1 LRFDV
6 VEPLRTW
13 RLALDDAGYGLAF
26 DITFTRITQPFQM
39 PTQIIE
45 RDGAIF
51 VGYSHFV
58 QAGRY
63 EGWVEAGGRRFDCT
77 GWTGER
83 DRSWGVRPASAR
95 VRRGFHTWL
104 PIQFEDL
111 SIWVFAHEDRHGVQ
125 DYLCGCLRPV
135 AGPGEEPGAPVPVT
149 AFRHDLDFDL
159 IGPHRVLAGGTVWID
174 AADGRSLEIAVE
186 PLGPVMS
193 IYGGGYGGEHAQGTP
208 KGPLYVG
215 GETWD
220 LRPEGALATVAP
232 HSILERSCTFRTA
245 DRVGHGNYEHCVGE
259 YEPKGYPPVD

>member
-1 LRFDV
+1 
-6 VEPLRTW
+6 
-13 RLALDDAGYGLAF
+13 
-26 DITFTRITQPFQM
+26 
-39 PTQIIE
+39 
-45 RDGAIF
+45 
-51 VGYSHFV
+51 
-58 QAGRY
+58 
-63 EGWVEAGGRRFDCT
+63 
-77 GWTGER
+77 
-83 DRSWGVRPASAR
+83 
-95 VRRGFHTWL
+95 
-104 PIQFEDL
+104 
-111 SIWVFAHEDRHGVQ
+111 VFAHEDRHGVQ